1 MQHIRNLK
9 RLVDVIRFEIKLKKM
24 IKKLIRI
31 ALIAVVAVVGYNYF
45 LGDAAEKE
53 QATKIVDGV
62 KNVGSSIKDM
72 VVNEKEK
79 IKDGKYD
86 KVLDFVTDKIDGLKA
101 GDNDA
106 GTQRKIEDLEVEKKK
121 VEEEL
126 ANKDATKEE
135 KDLAEKALE
144 KLMDKLGDLLINSEK

>member
-9 RLVDVIRFEIKLKKM
+9 RFERVIRFEIKLKKM

-31 ALIAVVAVVGYNYF
+31 ALIAIVAVVGYNYF

-101 GDNDA
+101 GNNDA
-106 GTQRKIEDLEVEKKK
+106 GTQRKIEDLEAEKKK

-126 ANKDATKEE
+126 ANKNATKEE

-144 KLMDKLGDLLINSEK
+144 KLMDKLGELLVNNAE

>member
-1 MQHIRNLK
+1 
-9 RLVDVIRFEIKLKKM
+9 M
-24 IKKLIRI
+24 IKKLIRL
-31 ALIAVVAVVGYNYF
+31 ALIAVIAVVGYNYF
-45 LGDAAEKE
+45 LGDTAEKE

-62 KNVGSSIKDM
+62 KNVGSTIKDM

-101 GDNDA
+101 GNNDA
-106 GTQRKIEDLEVEKKK
+106 GTRKKIEDLEADKKK

-135 KDLAEKALE
+135 KDFAEKALE
-144 KLMDKLGDLLINSEK
+144 KLIDKLGELLVKNAE

>member
-1 MQHIRNLK
+1 VQHIRNLK
-9 RLVDVIRFEIKLKKM
+9 RLVDVIRIEIKLKKM

-101 GDNDA
+101 GDNDP

-144 KLMDKLGDLLINSEK
+144 KLMDKLGELLVNSEK

>member
-101 GDNDA
+101 GDNDP

-144 KLMDKLGDLLINSEK
+144 KLMDKLGELLVNSEK